1 VLVASAL
8 IVSPQQARAETFTL
22 RSGNGIVGGT
32 DSQINFLL
40 GPLDGPFPYVLSP
53 QNFSDARAGSDAF
66 IIAPHPAWKAALDS
80 DALANWTATSLGGAS
95 EGSTGLYAID
105 FVVDSTCFSSATMDI
120 DFHVDND
127 LGDSTNEGIFI
138 NEVPVVGTKL
148 LGSSGSY
155 FSTDQSFANLD
166 ITGSV
171 NNGVNTLYI
180 NAVDSGGP
188 AGLQFSATITIEQI
202 PCPPDEVPVGG
213 EILGI
218 DMTSLF
224 VAGMFTNAYWIVPA
238 IVAGASIAV
247 IGIRRIIE

>member
-1 VLVASAL
+1 M
-8 IVSPQQARAETFTL
+8 AETLTL
-22 RSGNGIVGGT
+22 RSGNGIVGGS

-40 GPLDGPFPYVLSP
+40 GPADGPFPNAFSS
-53 QNFSDARAGSDAF
+53 QNFTDARTGPDAF
-66 IIAPHPAWKAALDS
+66 IIVPHPAWKAALDS
-80 DALANWTATSLGGAS
+80 DALANWTATSATGAG

-105 FVVDSTCFSSATMDI
+105 FVLDSACFSSATMDI

-127 LGDSTNEGIFI
+127 LGDSNNEGIFV
-138 NEVPVVGTKL
+138 NEIPVVGTKL
-148 LGSSGSY
+148 LGGSGSH
-155 FSTDQSFANLD
+155 FSTDQSFTNLD

-171 NNGVNTLYI
+171 NNGINTLYI
-180 NAVDSGGP
+180 NAVDLGGP
-188 AGLQFSATITIEQI
+188 GGLQFSATITIEQI
-202 PCPPDEVPVGG
+202 PCPPDEVTVGG

-238 IVAGASIAV
+238 IVAGAGIAV